1 MRKSVKRRWRFEICR
16 KRLEKS
22 CGQSE
27 KGLSLCFFELNS
39 IGYEG
44 ERSGLKHWTD
54 MPQGSR
60 DESCGDSGS
69 KTSQCEVLQS
79 CEPEFNY
86 KKLINPHKKCTHNS
100 ICECIF
106 YIVLIEK
113 VQIWTYPYLDFL
125 DLIQISNEKRKLSY
139 MIITIYDNCRINLIP
154 CKQRFD
160 PHSRYEWY

>member
-1 MRKSVKRRWRFEICR
+1 MTVRRLDVNDC
-16 KRLEKS
+16 LQS
-22 CGQSE
+22 CGLTS
-27 KGLSLCFFELNS
+27 KGLSLCLFELDY

-44 ERSGLKHWTD
+44 ERSGPNHWTRIT
-54 MPQGSR
+54 QGTACSR
-60 DESCGDSGS
+60 AAILGNGRR
-69 KTSQCEVLQS
+69 T

-106 YIVLIEK
+106 YMIAIEK
-113 VQIWTYPYLDFL
+113 DHIWTCPYMVFMG
-125 DLIQISNEKRKLSY
+125 LIQISNEKRKLSY

-160 PHSRYEWY
+160 PHSRYE